1 MPIPTPAPHPAESLI
16 LARIPAAVR
25 QRAARVQLMVFDVDG
40 VLTDGSLWYA
50 DNGEIVKR
58 FHALDGQGIRLLGAG
73 GIAVSLITAR
83 DGGFLTRRAADLG
96 ITDVQQSVHDKLA
109 ALTALAHKRGV
120 SLESV
125 GFMGDDINDLAA
137 LRQAGFSVT
146 VPAAPPYVAQ
156 ATHWVTEKQGG
167 NGAVRE
173 CCDLILA
180 SQGRLGPLLDAGA
193 RVRPVSGSL
202 Q

>member
-1 MPIPTPAPHPAESLI
+1 MPNLSTIPHPAESLI
-16 LARIPAAVR
+16 LARIPATVR
-25 QRAARVQLMVFDVDG
+25 ERASRVQLMVFDVDG
-40 VLTDGSLWYA
+40 VLTDGTLWYG
-50 DNGEIVKR
+50 DNGEVVKR

-73 GIAVSLITAR
+73 GISVALITAR
-83 DGGFLTRRAADLG
+83 DGAFVTRRAADLG
-96 ITDVQQSVHDKLA
+96 IADVQQSVHDKLT

-120 SLESV
+120 SLDNV

-137 LRQAGFSVT
+137 LRQAGFAVT
-146 VPAAPPYVAQ
+146 VPGAPAYVAQ
-156 ATHWVTEKQGG
+156 ATHWVTEKGGG
-167 NGAVRE
+167 NGAARE

-193 RVRPVSGSL
+193 QVKPTTGSL

>member
-1 MPIPTPAPHPAESLI
+1 MPIPTTAPHPAESLI
-16 LARIPAAVR
+16 LARIPDAVR

-50 DNGEIVKR
+50 DNGEVVKR
-58 FHALDGQGIRLLGAG
+58 FHAHDGQGIRLLGAG
-73 GIAVSLITAR
+73 GIPVSLITAR
-83 DGGFLTRRAADLG
+83 DGGFVTRRAADLG
-96 ITDVQQSVHDKLA
+96 ITDVQQSVHDKLS
-109 ALTALAHKRGV
+109 ALTALAQKRGL
-120 SLESV
+120 SLDNV

-146 VPAAPPYVAQ
+146 VPSAPAYVAQ
-156 ATHWVTEKQGG
+156 TTHWVTERQGG

-180 SQGRLGPLLDAGA
+180 AQGRLGPLLDAGA
-193 RVRPVSGSL
+193 RVRPASGTL